1 MNNTDVVAPI
11 IIGCFFG
18 IIISTLFV
26 KYGYVSNVYTVK
38 IFDTDS
44 NLIIS
49 GLLLFGLFL
58 GIAILAGLSVIV
70 YDTAFIEKE
79 PLKFLFEM
87 ILMALLPTLSFLFVI
102 FIRKNRIS
110 ERNNLELFL
119 LGIKFAL
126 FHLLFQL
133 SGYYRYIFMTK

>member
-1 MNNTDVVAPI
+1 MNNIDVVAPI

-44 NLIIS
+44 NIIIS
-49 GLLLFGLFL
+49 GLLLFGLFI
-58 GIAILAGLSVIV
+58 GISILAGLSVIV
-70 YDTAFIEKE
+70 YDTAFIQKE
-79 PLKFLFEM
+79 PLKFIFEM

-102 FIRKNRIS
+102 FIRKNRVT

-133 SGYYRYIFMTK
+133 SGYYRHIFE